1 MKSTEKLLS
10 SARGGFT
17 LVELLLVIV
26 ILGMLATVAVLNV
39 GQHAKTSAVGAT
51 RASIAT
57 IQEACELY
65 EIATVGRKPTSID
78 DLLKPVGA
86 GGQPLLKGGSRPK
99 DAWGNDFQYEKLGK
113 KRFKLTSSGPD
124 EEFGTEDDLSNIDTD
139 KKK

>member
-1 MKSTEKLLS
+1 MKPTEKLLS

-99 DAWGNDFQYEKLGK
+99 DAWGNYFQL
-113 KRFKLTSSGPD
+113 RSSSSGIEIRSAGPD
-124 EEFGTEDDLSNIDTD
+124 GSFNTDDDVTN
-139 KKK
+139 